1 MHIAAMKPES
11 MDIVDLDKNPIGYI
25 VGFHNFGAGDI
36 VEVKPEGSETIFL
49 PFTGFLKQ
57 VRIIEK
63 QLVMNIPDG
72 FINQEFKIT
81 SFKNTQTI
89 AWQATVLTLYPE
101 MFPGQLSEVL
111 FGKALENKLWLSI
124 IHI

>member
-1 MHIAAMKPES
+1 M
-11 MDIVDLDKNPIGYI
+11 IVDLDKKPIGSI

-57 VRIIEK
+57 VHINEK

-72 FINQEFKIT
+72 FIN
-81 SFKNTQTI
+81 
-89 AWQATVLTLYPE
+89 
-101 MFPGQLSEVL
+101 
-111 FGKALENKLWLSI
+111 
-124 IHI
+124 